1 MSYEGEE
8 EQSKVKRNQVRRE
21 KTSDGWKL
29 LEEDFNRWSKDLK
42 IQELK
47 DSKVQE
53 WKIQRFKDSKIQISK
68 DAKI

>member
-1 MSYEGEE
+1 MKIIG
-8 EQSKVKRNQVRRE
+8 RR
-21 KTSDGWKL
+21 L

-53 WKIQRFKDSKIQISK
+53 WKIQGSKDSNI
-68 DAKI
+68 

>member
-8 EQSKVKRNQVRRE
+8 EQSKVKRNQVWRE

-53 WKIQRFKDSKIQISK
+53 WKIQGSKDSNI
-68 DAKI
+68 

>member
-8 EQSKVKRNQVRRE
+8 EQSKVKRNQVWRE
-21 KTSDGWKL
+21 KTSDRWRL

-53 WKIQRFKDSKIQISK
+53 WKIQGFKDSNI
-68 DAKI
+68 